1 MTALARPDVRSTTR
15 RGLLRLRAALL
26 GVTALVLLSSWYAF
40 DNVHDTIDTVR
51 DRSAPAL
58 LEAAVAR
65 SALAEA
71 DSVAIRSFSSGEA
84 QLIGPGDR
92 YQNQIAV
99 ASQAIAQVAEDN
111 TLGEAGSKQLRVVA
125 GLVVAYTGWVEQADA
140 HYRQGGG
147 STSLAAVDLWYAS
160 RLLHEPESGV
170 LAQFDELVKAQH
182 DALGGQLSGSSTTFW
197 RGLLVAVPILA
208 LLVLLVVAQRFLRHR
223 FRRSW
228 NLPLVFATVVL
239 AGCGA
244 ITVFG
249 VLAQQEVETAAD
261 ELRQVTSTWDG
272 QITTTRAEA
281 QEELKNL
288 VTKICAA
295 ADGGCGDTVVRF
307 LSDLRQ
313 TGTPEPVPDKALT
326 DAARHVNASVAAA
339 DDYSGLETLLP
350 IGAVLIGLAVLLG
363 LHPRIQEYRYERR

>member
-1 MTALARPDVRSTTR
+1 MTVVRSTTR
-15 RGLLRLRAALL
+15 RSLLRLRAALL
-26 GVTALVLLSSWYAF
+26 GVTVLVLLSSWYAF

-51 DRSAPAL
+51 DRSVPAL
-58 LEAAVAR
+58 MEAAVAR

-71 DSVAIRSFSSGEA
+71 DSLAINSFSSGEA

-99 ASQAIAQVAEDN
+99 ASQSIAQVAEDH
-111 TLGEAGSKQLRVVA
+111 TLGESGSKQLRVVA

-160 RLLHEPESGV
+160 RLLHEPGNGV
-170 LAQFDELVKAQH
+170 LAQFDELVKAQQE
-182 DALGGQLSGSSTTFW
+182 ALGGQLAHSSTTLW
-197 RGLLVAVPILA
+197 RGALVAVPIIA
-208 LLVLLVVAQRFLRHR
+208 LFVLLVVTQRFLRRR
-223 FRRSW
+223 FRRAW
-228 NLPLVFATVVL
+228 NPPLVFATVVL

-249 VLAQQEVETAAD
+249 ILAQQEAETAAD
-261 ELRQVTSTWDG
+261 ELRQVTTTWDG
-272 QITTTRAEA
+272 RTSTTRTAA
-281 QEELKNL
+281 QNELKDL
-288 VTKICAA
+288 VTKLCAP

-307 LSDLRQ
+307 MSDLRK
-313 TGTPEPVPDKALT
+313 TGTPDPVTDKELT
-326 DAARHVNASVAAA
+326 DAAKNVNASVAAA
-339 DDYSGLETLLP
+339 DDHSGLETFIP
-350 IGAVLIGLAVLLG
+350 VGAVLILLSVLLG